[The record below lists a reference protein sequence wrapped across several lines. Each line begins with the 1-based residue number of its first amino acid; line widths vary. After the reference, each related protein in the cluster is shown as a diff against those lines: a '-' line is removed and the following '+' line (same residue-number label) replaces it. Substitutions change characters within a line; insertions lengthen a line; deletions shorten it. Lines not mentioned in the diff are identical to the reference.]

1 MPPIITISVKKIRP
15 GMMAP
20 PASSAAKTAS
30 DDRGLAGSV
39 LVSIV
44 PLFCS
49 DAVASGA
56 AAPRNA
62 ADKYPDRW
70 GKMCQIPV
78 KLRQRP
84 WRGNGSGTGLRL

>member
-1 MPPIITISVKKIRP
+1 VKKIRP

-44 PLFCS
+44 PLGE
-49 DAVASGA
+49 AYM
-56 AAPRNA
+56 APFR
-62 ADKYPDRW
+62 
-70 GKMCQIPV
+70 V
-78 KLRQRP
+78 KTPIRR
-84 WRGNGSGTGLRL
+84 RR